1 MARQQQP
8 NPPTQ
13 TKPGRGGQGRV
24 QDQGASDKRNL
35 GDAQPEEADE
45 DEELD
50 DEGELDDEDQDE
62 DEEA

>member
-24 QDQGASDKRNL
+24 ADQGASDERNV
-35 GDAQPEEADE
+35 GGAQDEADEE

-50 DEGELDDEDQDE
+50 DEDDLDDDEDE
-62 DEEA
+62 DA